1 MFVSVQ
7 NVSAANYSSV
17 ISTADLKAHLR
28 VTSSDED
35 SLIESYRT
43 AACEFVENYCN
54 TRLNSQNVYF
64 YAHSFAALG
73 EFPIAPVQSVT
84 AVEYKATKDGAYLSW
99 AATNYYTEL
108 ARNPAL
114 IKFIAV
120 PSVDAN
126 AITPIRITCVC
137 GHSSTPEALVQAV
150 RLLVAHMFENRQAAE
165 VGNIKEIPLGIY
177 SLMNTYRTI
186 SFK

>member
-1 MFVSVQ
+1 MFVSVE
-7 NVSAANYSSV
+7 NAEAVDFSTV

-54 TRLNSQNVYF
+54 TRLTSQHVYF

-73 EFPIAPVQSVT
+73 EIPIAPVQSVT
-84 AVEYKATKDGAYLSW
+84 AVQYKATKDGDYLTW
-99 AATNYYTEL
+99 ADSNYYIEL

-126 AITPIRITCVC
+126 AITPIRIKCNC
-137 GHSSTPEALVQAV
+137 GYTSTPEALVQAV